1 MADWSSLLA
10 LGLSVAVA
18 MAAASTGAIFKP
30 GTWYERLAKPAWTPP
45 NWAFPVVWSTL
56 YLAMAISA
64 WLVWKAGGR
73 TALPVLAVYG
83 LHLLLNAGWS
93 WIFFGLRRLDLAMA
107 ELTFFW
113 LSILAVIVLFAGFST
128 IAAWLL
134 VPYLAW
140 VSIAGF
146 LNWRLLV
153 LNGPRG
159 VTPSPMAA
167 TDSRRTTLH
176 GASPPAN

>member
-10 LGLSVAVA
+10 LALSVAVA

-30 GTWYERLAKPAWTPP
+30 GIWYERLAKPAWTPP

-56 YLAMAISA
+56 YLAMAISS
-64 WLVWKAGGR
+64 WLVWKAGGAAA
-73 TALPVLAVYG
+73 TLALAVYG
-83 LHLLLNAGWS
+83 LHLLFNAAWS

-107 ELTFFW
+107 ELTLFW
-113 LSILAVIVLFAGFST
+113 LSILVVILLFAGFSST
-128 IAAWLL
+128 AAWLL

-146 LNWRLLV
+146 LNWRLLM

-159 VTPSPMAA
+159 ANPSPAA
-167 TDSRRTTLH
+167 STDSRQTALH
-176 GASPPAN
+176 GASPPAS